1 MSLLNTRS
9 VLSLLGLA
17 VLALLAGRT
26 AAQMP
31 EIFVPTG
38 TGVPQVPGDDS
49 YTYRYSVWGEPKQ
62 EEQPPNNAA
71 PAYEYRPVAVCPWE
85 TVTDPRQYRPEGR
98 APVAQAA
105 AVDVFGRPAAK

>member
-9 VLSLLGLA
+9 LLSLLGLA

-26 AAQMP
+26 TAKMP

-38 TGVPQVPGDDS
+38 PGVPQVHGDDS

-62 EEQPPNNAA
+62 EEQPPGAA
-71 PAYEYRPVAVCPWE
+71 PAYEYRSVAVC
-85 TVTDPRQYRPEGR
+85 
-98 APVAQAA
+98 
-105 AVDVFGRPAAK
+105 